1 MSYLAG
7 LRRDLG
13 PIPGAGL
20 DLLLIAATAAAALVA
35 GQYHAGPLAGRLLA
49 GLHRLEGVDPVLVS
63 GWLQLTVK
71 LCRAVLLVI
80 PPAAVMLLLR
90 IPPRDLGI
98 GSGRPGT
105 WLRDAAILYVVML
118 PFIWWAARQP
128 GFRQVY
134 PYFSIS
140 RLGAGWFAVGL
151 ATRLVYM
158 FAWEFLFRGYLLFGF
173 ERRVGPAGAVAAS
186 TIPFVL
192 MHFGKPA
199 AETYSS
205 IAAGIALGVVAL
217 RGRSFIPAALLHFA
231 VAATLDVA
239 AVAVA

>member
-1 MSYLAG
+1 VSYLTG

-13 PIPGAGL
+13 RIPGAGL
-20 DLLLIAATAAAALVA
+20 DLLIIAATAAAALVA
-35 GQYHAGPLAGRLLA
+35 GQYHAGPLAGRILA
-49 GLHRLEGVDPVLVS
+49 GLLRLEDVDPVLAS
-63 GWLQLTVK
+63 GWLQLAGK
-71 LCRAVLLVI
+71 LCRAALLVV
-80 PPAAVMLLLR
+80 PPSAVILLLR
-90 IPPRDLGI
+90 IPRRDLGI

-105 WLRDAAILYVVML
+105 WLRDIAILYAVVL

-134 PYFSIS
+134 PYFSIA
-140 RLGAGWFAVGL
+140 RLGGGWFAIGL
-151 ATRLVYM
+151 AARLVYM

-173 ERRVGPAGAVAAS
+173 ERRIGPAGAVAAS

-205 IAAGIALGVVAL
+205 IVAGIVLGVVAL
-217 RGRSFIPAALLHFA
+217 RARSFIPAALLHFA

-239 AVAVA
+239 AVAMA